1 MTHNAELRGEP
12 LAASPAKDERPS
24 WPCYKPE
31 VPMKKTDLFVIRMAL
46 NAALL
51 YGVYTETGPITT
63 LAICLTLVFS
73 ELVAGYIKRQTK

>member
-1 MTHNAELRGEP
+1 
-12 LAASPAKDERPS
+12 
-24 WPCYKPE
+24 
-31 VPMKKTDLFVIRMAL
+31 MKKTTLFVIRMAL

-73 ELVAGYIKRQTK
+73 ELVAGYMKKANEENT